1 MTRDER
7 QKPRPPDLGNREQ
20 VRRLRQ
26 AMDRS
31 AEQVLRC
38 QKCGHQQHAEAA
50 MIGPL
55 TTCEKC
61 GTPLH
66 SCTHCVH
73 FDTSRASHCRKEI
86 RLAVGAAAANEC
98 EDFRPRLVLD
108 ATGKRLGGKTSRDAK
123 SAFDSL
129 FKDS

>member
-7 QKPRPPDLGNREQ
+7 REHKKTGPDLGNREQ

-38 QKCGHQQHAEAA
+38 QDCGHQQHAEMA
-50 MIGPL
+50 MIGP
-55 TTCEKC
+55 TTACDRC

-66 SCTHCVH
+66 SCRHCAH
-73 FDTSRASHCRKEI
+73 FDTSRATRCRKDI
-86 RLAVGAAAANEC
+86 RLAVGAAAANDC
-98 EDFRPRLVLD
+98 EAFEPRLVLD
-108 ATGKRLGGKTSRDAK
+108 ATGKRLGGRRSRDAR
-123 SAFDSL
+123 SDFDSL
-129 FKDS
+129 FR